1 MTQLPIGA
9 LARVPR
15 PGSGH
20 TGRRPERL
28 FGSRASFEP
37 APSPGPT
44 RRVGAGAIGELP
56 EIMPENAH
64 QRNEPSHGDESAL
77 SVFVQEYEWIH
88 LSLGIL
94 GNVLFF
100 VGSVLF
106 LFDSVTRLD
115 IYTFIVGSFL
125 MLVGAVGKAL
135 VRYVEKS

>member
-1 MTQLPIGA
+1 
-9 LARVPR
+9 
-15 PGSGH
+15 
-20 TGRRPERL
+20 
-28 FGSRASFEP
+28 
-37 APSPGPT
+37 
-44 RRVGAGAIGELP
+44 
-56 EIMPENAH
+56 MPENV
-64 QRNEPSHGDESAL
+64 QRSDKSSNSHASAL
-77 SVFVQEYEWIH
+77 RVLVQEYEWIH

-106 LFDSVTRLD
+106 LFESVTRLD